1 MNLRIG
7 VMHTLPS
14 EQSGDAYEYN
24 IRMNDLIHKNMEIVK
39 SPGTEI
45 TFQFPR
51 IGLDGFG
58 AFQYAYM
65 NALNDIETL
74 HGYIDMSSS
83 GDFDAV
89 IGWCFYDPMM
99 LEGRQIMDVPLIGPA
114 EVCMK
119 TATMMGASFGIVT
132 TSEKTEWVVKE
143 LVHKHHLSEQCAG
156 VKGIRISFDDQIDAL
171 NDAKANI
178 DGFIEVARELIAD
191 GAEVLIPGCMLADTC
206 LRMVPGREEEYPN
219 GLTHVDGV
227 PILNVTAIALKYA
240 ETFAMLHKT
249 QTPWISRK
257 LYYTSGKDD
266 QESQDEASRLMAYK
280 GPGFWRDGPE
290 RKLSVGIKT
299 SAVQ

>member
-14 EQSGDAYEYN
+14 EQSGEAFEYN
-24 IRMNDLIHKNMEIVK
+24 IRMNDLIHKNMEMVM
-39 SPGTEI
+39 SEGTQV

-51 IGLDGFG
+51 MGLDGFG

-65 NALNDIETL
+65 LALNDIETL
-74 HGYIDMSSS
+74 RGYMEMSNS

-99 LEGRQIMDVPLIGPA
+99 LEGRQVMDIPLIGPA
-114 EVCMK
+114 ETCMK
-119 TATMMGASFGIVT
+119 TATMMGASFGVVT

-143 LVHKHHLSEQCAG
+143 LVHKYRLEHQCKG
-156 VKGIRISFDDQIDAL
+156 VKGIRISFQDQIDAL
-171 NDAKANI
+171 DDARANI
-178 DGFIEVARELIAD
+178 DGFIEVSRELIAN

-206 LRMVPGREEEYPN
+206 LRMAPGCEEEYPN

-227 PILNVTAIALKYA
+227 PVLNVTAVTLLEA
-240 ETFAMLHKT
+240 EKFARMYKT

-257 LYYTSGKDD
+257 LFYNSGKDD
-266 QESQDEASRLMAYK
+266 SESQQEAKRLMDEDSA
-280 GPGFWRDGPE
+280 GFWRDGPE
-290 RKLSVGIKT
+290 RGTVVDLKSGT
-299 SAVQ
+299 G

>member
-1 MNLRIG
+1 MKLRIG

-14 EQSGDAYEYN
+14 AQSGEAYEYN
-24 IRMNDLIHKNMEIVK
+24 IRMNDLIHKNMDMVRSE
-39 SPGTEI
+39 GTEI

-51 IGLDGFG
+51 LGLDGFG

-74 HGYIDMSSS
+74 RGYMDMNES

-99 LEGRQIMDVPLIGPA
+99 LEGRQVLDVPLIGPA

-119 TATMMGASFGIVT
+119 TATMMGTKFGIVT
-132 TSEKTEWVVKE
+132 TSQKTEWVVKE
-143 LVHKHHLSEQCAG
+143 LVHKYRLEHECAG
-156 VKGIRISFDDQIDAL
+156 VKGIRISFQDQIDAL
-171 NDAKANI
+171 DDARANI

-206 LRMVPGREEEYPN
+206 LRMVPGCEDEYPN

-227 PILNVTAIALKYA
+227 PILNVTSVVLLEA
-240 ETFAMLHKT
+240 EKFAKMKVT
-249 QTPWISRK
+249 ETPWISRK
-257 LYYTSGKDD
+257 LFYNTGQDD
-266 QESQDEASRLMAYK
+266 PESQKEASRLMEYS

-290 RKLSVGIKT
+290 RGTVVDLKSGT
-299 SAVQ
+299 G